1 MSMGNITNA
10 LPAGCLLKGN
20 SYTYEIV
27 KALGQGSF
35 GITYLATTMVKVSG
49 ALGELEVA
57 MQVAVKELFMK
68 EVNGRNGT
76 TVTCGS
82 RDGVFSDY
90 KRQFVREA
98 RNLSHFSHPHI
109 VKVLESFEANGTAYF
124 SMEFIDGESLCD
136 YIKMNGGLS
145 DREALGA
152 VGQVGEALAA
162 MHRDKMLHLDLKPLN
177 VMRRKNGELVLID
190 FGLSKLFSAD
200 GVPESSTSIGFG
212 TRGFAPMEQANYKRG
227 SGFPA
232 TLDVYALGATLFN
245 SLVGYPPPEASDVYN
260 EGFPE
265 SDMRKAGVAE
275 DVIRLTSWAMEPK
288 KSERPQSVG
297 EFLRGLERILPTAS
311 ARPRRSPE
319 PIEVSPQL
327 SSAKPVGVTHEEC
340 NGLKIRW
347 AADVSEKLKDAI
359 RKMVGN
365 IKVIGNKDQI
375 VYGEYGPEVVA
386 SYPVM
391 SVGDETNFYVE
402 QFIWPAFVS
411 TSDPFDSTIRN
422 ILEVVRLLEVWTG
435 LPFRLAEK
443 RELAVAH
450 SYPVGTLVETL
461 FYSKQDGL
469 CCGISMCDE
478 NVPVRFEKITYPRQ
492 LKRESF
498 DFHIVCDRPTPV
510 YGERGFDVP
519 CTQAICHDIQPI
531 GFGLYKIRIG
541 AEWNITSPK
550 SPLARFLPKGDN
562 SGGEGYDSISPIME
576 YTIPGPGPSG
586 LWVHLGVTAKKGNVT
601 SYFDFE
607 DGGFELAES
616 YTDEE
621 LSERSMFT

>member
-1 MSMGNITNA
+1 MNIENITNA

-35 GITYLATTMVKVSG
+35 GITYLATTMVKVAG

-57 MQVAVKELFMK
+57 MQVAVKEFFMK
-68 EVNGRNGT
+68 EVNGRNGS

-90 KRQFVREA
+90 KRRFVREA
-98 RNLSHFSHPHI
+98 RNLSHFNHPHI

-297 EFLRGLERILPTAS
+297 EFLRELERILPTAS

-365 IKVIGNKDQI
+365 MKVIGNKDQI

-386 SYPVM
+386 SYPVL
-391 SVGDETNFYVE
+391 SAGDLSDHYIW
-402 QFIWPAFVS
+402 QFIWPAFVGDI
-411 TSDPFDSTIRN
+411 TSIDSTISN

-443 RELAVAH
+443 RELTFVH
-450 SYPVGTLVETL
+450 SFLPTETSL
-461 FYSKQDGL
+461 YYSLQDGL
-469 CCGISMCDE
+469 CCEIDMCDE
-478 NVPVRFEKITYPRQ
+478 NVGVRNEKITYPRT
-492 LKRESF
+492 LNEKSYK
-498 DFHIVCDRPTPV
+498 FHIVCDRPIPI
-510 YGERGFDVP
+510 YGEHGFDVP

-531 GFGLYKIRIG
+531 GFGLYKIRVG
-541 AEWNITSPK
+541 AEWNITSPQ
-550 SPLARFLPKGDN
+550 SPLARFLPKADN
-562 SGGEGYDSISPIME
+562 SEGEGYDSISPIME

-601 SYFDFE
+601 SFFDFE
-607 DGGFELAES
+607 DGGFELAAS

-621 LSERSMFT
+621 LLERRMFT